1 MDGHGVRARSLAGRG
16 GGHARAAAG
25 GIAAGAGRRA
35 GGEPQRDPR
44 RGRGAPGPQA
54 VERAAGRGR
63 AAGHRLR
70 HLPRGRI
77 HHADAGGPGRRVA
90 RVHVAR
96 AGHGFRGRAAE
107 RHLQPGCGARVRG
120 DGRGTVRYRNYGR
133 PPVPRR
139 ARRAQPGPGAA
150 HRAAADRALPG
161 QGPPA
166 APHRQRPAG
175 RGGCPA
181 AGRDLA
187 ARVVHPHVRP
197 GHAVPAGFRLVGSCG
212 RRRGGC
218 RAGAA
223 VAGSN
228 PALAGTA
235 SGTPRP
241 PRRRRPARGHR
252 PRAAGRIPGRAR

>member
-1 MDGHGVRARSLAGRG
+1 VDGHGVRARALAGRG
-16 GGHARAAAG
+16 GRHARAAAG
-25 GIAAGAGRRA
+25 RVAAGAGRRA

-70 HLPRGRI
+70 HLPGDRI
-77 HHADAGGPGRRVA
+77 HHADASGPGRRVA

-96 AGHGFRGRAAE
+96 AGDGLRGRGAE

-120 DGRGTVRYRNYGR
+120 DRRGTVRYRDYGR

-139 ARRAQPGPGAA
+139 ARGAHPGPGAA
-150 HRAAADRALPG
+150 QGAAADRALPR

-175 RGGCPA
+175 RGRRPA
-181 AGRDLA
+181 ARRNLA
-187 ARVVHPHVRP
+187 ARVVHPHVPP
-197 GHAVPAGFRLVGSCG
+197 GHAVPAGFRLVGSSG
-212 RRRGGC
+212 RRRGRC
-218 RAGAA
+218 RGRGGAGRPGGHADRGRRFRALRA
-223 VAGSN
+223 V
-228 PALAGTA
+228 
-235 SGTPRP
+235 
-241 PRRRRPARGHR
+241 RPADSG
-252 PRAAGRIPGRAR
+252 PG